1 MSRGPRR
8 GSGALGRR
16 RLGTLR
22 PPVDR
27 PRLLRRALELSA
39 LSVGFSGL
47 VGILAVVVG
56 LTSGRLALLGFG
68 FDSAI
73 DSVASIVLFWR
84 FVIERTHPHHAE
96 RAEAIAEVIVSAVL
110 VVLAAYL
117 AYGSITALASG
128 AHPASSELGIA
139 ISIVSLVVLPPI
151 ALAKRRVAAA
161 LGSGALRGDSILTGI
176 AAILALVSLLAFLLT
191 EAFGI
196 AGADAIGG
204 LGVAVVLAREGLA
217 AFVPEGWSVRRA
229 RH

>member
-1 MSRGPRR
+1 M
-8 GSGALGRR
+8 
-16 RLGTLR
+16 
-22 PPVDR
+22 DR
-27 PRLLRRALELSA
+27 ARLLRRALGLSA

-47 VGILAVVVG
+47 IGITAVVVG

-68 FDSAI
+68 FDSAV

-96 RAEAIAEVIVSAVL
+96 RAESIAEVLVSAVL

-117 AYGSITALASG
+117 AYGALTALASG
-128 AHPASSELGIA
+128 THPASTEVGIA
-139 ISIVSLVVLPPI
+139 ISVVSLIVLPPI

-176 AAILALVSLLAFLLT
+176 AAVLALVSLLGFVLT

-196 AGADAIGG
+196 AGADAAGALVI
-204 LGVAVVLAREGLA
+204 AVVLVREGLA
-217 AFVPEGWSVRRA
+217 TFVPARWEVRRP
-229 RH
+229 R